1 MTMVSRSVHGMDL
14 INIYRLWFNILMNS
28 NSNSHQ
34 EPPQVVLFMQRDV
47 NQRDDIEDREEGN
60 EEEMKRNP
68 ILYQK
73 IVININMM
81 TDLAYR

>member
-1 MTMVSRSVHGMDL
+1 MDL
-14 INIYRLWFNILMNS
+14 INIYRLWFNILMKS